1 MWLPLARAKSRG
13 TAPRKA
19 LHDLQHCAILQSS
32 LRGERIQSMGE
43 IVNQAQLLG
52 LLLAQG
58 DVDKQECV
66 KLSATKFIAAAHWRG
81 LKRYE
86 QEFLRCYAMAA
97 AAHRAILVG
106 RSAARLHGIWVIPSR
121 RETVELAQ
129 RSGNPPS
136 KSQWPDGITY
146 HRMSIPDSDISQWRA
161 SDPAGA
167 PGTLRVTNEERTVVD
182 IARLH
187 GVRDGVVAMD
197 SLFLGQP
204 PINRIETRKR
214 LISVLKRLTG
224 KRGIGDAR
232 LAFELSSE
240 HSESAYETLFRV
252 ILQSNGID
260 VQEQMWIGK
269 FRVDLLWGQLI
280 IEIDGAAK
288 YEDLPHDKVIKQ
300 LARENWLR
308 EQGYEVIR
316 LFPAEILRDEEK
328 CLRRVIEA
336 KQRADARGPVLTRP
350 SQYRA

>member
-1 MWLPLARAKSRG
+1 M
-13 TAPRKA
+13 
-19 LHDLQHCAILQSS
+19 
-32 LRGERIQSMGE
+32 
-43 IVNQAQLLG
+43 NQAQLLG
-52 LLLAQG
+52 LLIARG
-58 DVDKQECV
+58 DVDKQECI
-66 KLSATKFIAAAHWRG
+66 KLSATKFIAAANWHH

-86 QEFLRCYAMAA
+86 QEFLRCYAVAA
-97 AAHRAILVG
+97 SARRAILVG
-106 RSAARLHGIWVIPSR
+106 RSAARLHEIWVIPSWS
-121 RETVELAQ
+121 ETIELAQ

-146 HRMSIPDSDISQWRA
+146 HRMSVPDSDISRWRA

-167 PGTLRVTNEERTVVD
+167 PGSLRVTNEARTVVD

-204 PINRIETRKR
+204 PMNRFETRKR
-214 LISVLKRLTG
+214 LLSVLKRLTG
-224 KRGIGDAR
+224 KRGIGAAR

-252 ILQSNGID
+252 ILQSSGID

-288 YEDLPHDKVIKQ
+288 YQDLPHDKVIKQ
-300 LARENWLR
+300 LARENWLK
-308 EQGYEVIR
+308 EQGYEVVR
-316 LFPAEILRDEEK
+316 LFPAEILGDEK
-328 CLRRVIEA
+328 QCLQRVIEA
-336 KQRADARGPVLTRP
+336 KRRADARGPALIQP